1 MEWFQR
7 LKQSSFNIFQLSIL
21 DHFKIKVESEGE
33 DFIKFAITY
42 HDETIMIVHMYP
54 STEVHEWLVNLDLTG
69 YTYNPAVL
77 SDEETEQLFK
87 MLEPV
92 FLHVQDDIITNC
104 TSQFSTGIKKSYG
117 CYVKLINPFP
127 CSENTENE
135 IDLTEKNFFSLLY
148 FLNHGEFVW
157 TTHGSFRPI
166 KNPTE
171 YLEKNLSLNKLV
183 ETTPIDYL
191 VEGDQKISVA
201 YGLRILFE
209 KIKKNRF
216 NVSDKDQYAF
226 YYLASNINNLNAKI
240 MKLAGDY
247 VFFLEKKELLKRK
260 ISSPVIKKMPSSKYQ
275 KMSPETRE
283 ARKQE
288 NKLKRNSRRNE
299 RNKELRKKLR
309 DERKGVSSSS
319 SSTAKKV
326 RRIDTTLSPFTAEQ
340 ESRLMW
346 GEALKED
353 RTIQVMNDEQ
363 KLPLPGDKDNI
374 WEYITKDPVTNQ
386 LVANYVF
393 TVKKK

>member
-42 HDETIMIVHMYP
+42 HNETIMIVHMYP
-54 STEVHEWLVNLDLTG
+54 STVVHEWLVNLDLTG

-104 TSQFSTGIKKSYG
+104 SSQFSSGIKKSYG
-117 CYVKLINPFP
+117 CYIKLINPFP

-135 IDLTEKNFFSLLY
+135 IDLTDKNFFSLLY

-171 YLEKNLSLNKLV
+171 YLEKNFSLNKLV

-191 VEGDQKISVA
+191 VKGDQKISVA
-201 YGLRILFE
+201 DGLRILFE
-209 KIKKNRF
+209 NIKKNRF
-216 NVSDKDQYAF
+216 DISDKDQYAF
-226 YYLASNINNLNAKI
+226 YYLANNINSLNAKI
-240 MKLAGDY
+240 LKFAGDY

-260 ISSPVIKKMPSSKYQ
+260 ISSPVIKIPSSRYQ
-275 KMSPETRE
+275 KMSPETKE
-283 ARKQE
+283 ARKLK
-288 NKLKRNSRRNE
+288 NKQDRNSRRNE
-299 RNKELRKKLR
+299 KNKELRKQAR
-309 DERKGVSSSS
+309 DKRNVVSFSS

-326 RRIDTTLSPFTAEQ
+326 RRIDTTLSPFTAER
-340 ESRLMW
+340 ESQLML

-353 RTIQVMNDEQ
+353 RAIQVVNKEH
-363 KLPLPGDKDNI
+363 KLPKDSDNI
-374 WEYITKDPVTNQ
+374 WKWHTKDPETNQ
-386 LVANYVF
+386 LIDNYAFRV
-393 TVKKK
+393 